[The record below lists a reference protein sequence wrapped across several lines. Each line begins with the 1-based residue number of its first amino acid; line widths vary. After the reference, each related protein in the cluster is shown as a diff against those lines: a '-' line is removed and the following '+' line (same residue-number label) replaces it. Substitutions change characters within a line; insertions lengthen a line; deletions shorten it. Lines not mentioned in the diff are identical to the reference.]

1 MPKVQISKSDN
12 PKKKY
17 KIVLTYDDGKTKTI
31 NIGQAGAD
39 DFTITGD
46 EEAKKRYITR
56 HKKRED
62 WTKSGL
68 ATAGFWSRWLL
79 WNEKTLKASIAD
91 IKKRFSLVSVSSK
104 SS

>member
-31 NIGQAGAD
+31 HIGQAGAD

-46 EEAKKRYITR
+46 EDAKKRYIIR

>member
-31 NIGQAGAD
+31 HIGQAGAD

-46 EEAKKRYITR
+46 EDAKKRYIIR
-56 HKKRED
+56 HKKNENWND
-62 WTKSGL
+62 IK
-68 ATAGFWSRWLL
+68 TAGFWAKHLL
-79 WNEKTLKASIAD
+79 WNEKTLKASVAN
-91 IKKRFSLVSVSSK
+91 IKKRFNLNINYI
-104 SS
+104 